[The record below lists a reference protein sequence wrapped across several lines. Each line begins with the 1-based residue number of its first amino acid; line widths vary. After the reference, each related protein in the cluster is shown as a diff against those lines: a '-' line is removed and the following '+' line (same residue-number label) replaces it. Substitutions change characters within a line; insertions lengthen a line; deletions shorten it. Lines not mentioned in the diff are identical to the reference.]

1 MKKCNFKGMSDVNC
15 PNHCNLSIFMKSDN
29 IIGCAGCCSCC
40 LDKLRC
46 NYVCD
51 FVVSAEKK
59 LDKSDVLPPAHNT
72 ADKLAN
78 KLVSV
83 DVKEYKKIQKEI
95 EESRATSLQNCSIII
110 KACVSRLARTFL
122 EIGYNLWL
130 CRENEFYKAAGY
142 TDVFDY
148 ALKEFGFKRSS
159 VYNFIN
165 VCEKFS
171 VKLDGDPTSKVLDSY
186 KQYSFS
192 QLCEILNLSDKQ
204 IETVNIT
211 PSDSVRTIKEK
222 KKQLNKEKIKSVS
235 EQEYIDT
242 FQETLP
248 AEQITILPVTVEKK
262 ISVDFTETQAELLLH
277 LLEHTCLD
285 TAADYD
291 LVDALQSIRSVLSSK
306 VGDKLAV

>member
-1 MKKCNFKGMSDVNC
+1 MKKCKFKGMSDVNC
-15 PNHCNLSIFMKSDN
+15 PNHCNLSIFIKSDN

-72 ADKLAN
+72 ADKLAE
-78 KLVSV
+78 KLVSS
-83 DVKEYKKIQKEI
+83 DVKEYKAIQKQI
-95 EESRATSLQNCSIII
+95 EEERALNLQNCSLFI
-110 KACVSRLARTFL
+110 KGRVSRLARTFL
-122 EIGYNLWL
+122 EIGYSLWE
-130 CRENEFYKAAGY
+130 CREKEFYKAGGY
-142 TDVFDY
+142 SDIFDY

-171 VKLDGDPTSKVLDSY
+171 VKLDGDPTPNVLDSY
-186 KQYSFS
+186 KQFSFS

-285 TAADYD
+285 SAADYD